1 MSELSRAELWW
12 RTATRAARE
21 LQVTPAEQPPVV
33 VLCRTVGGENVF
45 GLFLPLALNKK
56 QAQLG
61 VPHSEIQVE
70 ID

>member
-1 MSELSRAELWW
+1 MFK
-12 RTATRAARE
+12 T
-21 LQVTPAEQPPVV
+21 VPQPSWKLLTIKHGHDDNIV
-33 VLCRTVGGENVF
+33 
-45 GLFLPLALNKK
+45 K